1 MLIELQ
7 SRDVLAR
14 NKDQEALPDHSEPS
28 VKSWTESPSFQY
40 LLGQIRMTLMTA
52 DRHDP
57 PQSLVSLGSLQ
68 NRDTLSHALAA
79 GLDLE
84 LQEFWAI
91 EDPSGLLP
99 DCPVSC
105 LPAAAAARAG
115 LDKKELNLLR
125 STSAHGAESNLFGPH
140 LRFIAVSLAA
150 ILICWGGAFG
160 LDLFLHKSR
169 LEALNTQI
177 TDTFK
182 QSIPDAPD
190 TVRPV
195 QYTSVIQSRL
205 RDLRGDG
212 SGQGQPPASGSRVL
226 ETVSRALP
234 SGEGIRITLL
244 AMDGSNVRINGS
256 APNFKS
262 VDRIKNALESSKLVQ
277 TASIDGA
284 TVNQDQSGVS
294 FNLRL
299 QLEDA
304 R

>member
-1 MLIELQ
+1 ME
-7 SRDVLAR
+7 
-14 NKDQEALPDHSEPS
+14 N
-28 VKSWTESPSFQY
+28 WTGSPSFQY
-40 LLGQIRMTLMTA
+40 LLRQIRMTLMTA

-57 PQSLVSLGSLQ
+57 PRNLVSLGSLQ
-68 NRDTLSHALAA
+68 TRDTLSQALAA
-79 GLDLE
+79 GLDLK
-84 LQEFWAI
+84 LLDPWTIQ
-91 EDPSGLLP
+91 DPSGLLP
-99 DCPVSC
+99 ECPLSC
-105 LPAAAAARAG
+105 LPAAAAVRGG

-125 STSAHGAESNLFGPH
+125 STPAHGSESTLFRPH

-160 LDLFLHKSR
+160 LDIFLHKSR
-169 LEALNTQI
+169 LETLNAKI

-182 QSIPDAPD
+182 QSVPDAPD

-205 RDLRGDG
+205 RALRGDG
-212 SGQGQPPASGSRVL
+212 SGQGRPPASGSRVL

-234 SGEGIRITLL
+234 SGEGIQITLL

-262 VDRIKNALESSKLVQ
+262 VDRIKNALENSSLVK

-304 R
+304 G